1 MYINFKLYLPANL
14 IHSYGFMN
22 VTKFNQNVHCLV
34 TERYD
39 QSDVLLQFVQSYMCH
54 LRILVN
60 CKSFF
65 NLSPLSVKVV
75 QTIYIVYYR
84 VCTMYN
90 VLYTEYLK

>member
-1 MYINFKLYLPANL
+1 
-14 IHSYGFMN
+14 
-22 VTKFNQNVHCLV
+22 
-34 TERYD
+34 
-39 QSDVLLQFVQSYMCH
+39 MCH

-84 VCTMYN
+84 IFKMSKTHLTRIIKSPKKTQDILINIQTIHIIHVWCDVIFSRWDLVDEMLTLVY
-90 VLYTEYLK
+90 